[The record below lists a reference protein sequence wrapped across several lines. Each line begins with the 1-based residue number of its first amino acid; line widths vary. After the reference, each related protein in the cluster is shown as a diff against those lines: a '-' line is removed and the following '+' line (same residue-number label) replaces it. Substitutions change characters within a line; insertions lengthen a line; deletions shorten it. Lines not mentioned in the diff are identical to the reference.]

1 MAGLTRREILSLIP
15 AAALASESPNFPVG
29 LGFSLYGM
37 QTLSTEQALRAC
49 SEIGFDTTELMV
61 YPGAKSY
68 DELASPE
75 GRLALQN
82 LFNKIPIGLA
92 ALGEDLQLVV
102 DEAKHKENLE
112 RIKRSGLL
120 FQDLYPF
127 WKRTKTARPRMPI
140 VVLTLGG
147 KSEEWPTVKGHMVER
162 LQDWAKVGAAN
173 GILLAIKAH
182 VGSALHTPQ
191 DARWLKD
198 QVGSPWVKF
207 CYDYS
212 HFFAQGF
219 DMKESMRLMLPDT
232 VFIHAKDA
240 ENKDGKVQF
249 LLPGQGK
256 INYVEY
262 MKEVKALGYRG
273 SVVVEVS
280 SMIHRRPGYDPMA
293 AAKQAYASLSRAFSE
308 AGVKRG

>member
-1 MAGLTRREILSLIP
+1 
-15 AAALASESPNFPVG
+15 
-29 LGFSLYGM
+29 M
-37 QTLSTEQALRAC
+37 QTLPTAEALRAC
-49 SEIGFDTTELMV
+49 AAIGFDTVELMI
-61 YPGAKSY
+61 YPGANSY
-68 DELASPE
+68 DELQSAE
-75 GRLALQN
+75 GRLALQK
-82 LFNKIPIGLA
+82 LFHGIPIGLA

-102 DEAKHKENLE
+102 DPAAHQQNLE
-112 RIKRSGLL
+112 RIKRAGAL

-127 WKRTKTARPRMPI
+127 WKRTTAARPRMPI

-147 KSEEWPTVKGHMVER
+147 KSEQWPQVKDRMVEL

-219 DMKESMRLMLPDT
+219 DMKESMRLMLADT

-240 ENKDGKVQF
+240 ETRDGKVQF

-256 INYVEY
+256 VNYVEY
-262 MKEVKALGYRG
+262 MKELKASGYRG

-280 SMIHRRPGYDPMA
+280 SQIHRRPGYDPMA
-293 AAKQAYASLSRAFSE
+293 AAKQVYASLSRAFSE
-308 AGVKRG
+308 AGVVRG